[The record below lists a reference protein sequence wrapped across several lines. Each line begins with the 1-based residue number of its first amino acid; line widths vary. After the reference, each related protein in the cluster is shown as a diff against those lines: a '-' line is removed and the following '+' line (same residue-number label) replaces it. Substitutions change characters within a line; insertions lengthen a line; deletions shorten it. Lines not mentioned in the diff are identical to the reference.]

1 MKNTSGGGSVGGP
14 LVVIAIIF
22 GLLGIS
28 LLIIALIALKK
39 RAFSWG
45 VAHFIVAILCFSLGG
60 LLVMISLATL
70 GYRTLTREEVAARM
84 KIDPQGSKRFRV
96 IFSFPSGGGAVF
108 NLAGDELYV
117 DAHIL
122 KWKAALNLLG
132 WHTTYELDR
141 VAGRYF
147 TLEDEQKNPR
157 TVFPLAQDKPLNM
170 FHLRRKF
177 PWLRPLVDAEYGSAT
192 FIPAN
197 KPGNFEL
204 RVSTTGLLIR
214 KAE

>member
-1 MKNTSGGGSVGGP
+1 MGGP
-14 LVVIAIIF
+14 FVYIAIVF
-22 GLLGIS
+22 VLLSIT
-28 LLIIALIALKK
+28 LFVIVLIALKK
-39 RAFSWG
+39 KRFFWVFAN
-45 VAHFIVAILCFSLGG
+45 FIAALLCLSLGG
-60 LLVMISLATL
+60 LWVVISLSTQ
-70 GYRTLTREEVAARM
+70 GYRTFTREEVAAKM

-96 IFSFPSGGGAVF
+96 AFSFPSGGGAVF
-108 NLAGDELYV
+108 NLAGEELYV

-122 KWKAALNLLG
+122 KWKAVLNLLG

-157 TVFPLAQDKPLNM
+157 TIFRLAQDKPLNI
-170 FHLRRKF
+170 FHLRRSF
-177 PWLRPLVDAEYGSAT
+177 PWLRPFVDAEYGSAT